1 LPTESIETMPR
12 RAATVTQADIA
23 RTIRAAKQAGA
34 EGVEVRPDG
43 TIIVLLKD
51 PLIAPEAEPEPVKR
65 DIIL

>member
-1 LPTESIETMPR
+1 MPH
-12 RAATVTQADIA
+12 RAATFTQADIA
-23 RTIRAAKQAGA
+23 RAIRAAKQAGA

-51 PLIAPEAEPEPVKR
+51 RLIAPEAEPEPVKR